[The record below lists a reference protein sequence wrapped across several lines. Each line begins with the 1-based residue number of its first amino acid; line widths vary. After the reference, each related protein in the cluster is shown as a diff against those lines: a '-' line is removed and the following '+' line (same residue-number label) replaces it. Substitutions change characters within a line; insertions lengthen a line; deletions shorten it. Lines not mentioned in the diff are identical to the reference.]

1 MTDKELLEKAM
12 ELIGRGV
19 LLENYATNEEMFEL
33 KDWKKEV
40 QESLGH
46 LNPEYR
52 RVML

>member
-12 ELIGRGV
+12 ELIARGV
-19 LLENYATNEEMFEL
+19 LREDYSTNEEMFEL

-46 LNPEYR
+46 LNPEYT
-52 RVML
+52 RVIL